1 MINSLRNFAKTKF
14 AGLLVFIMII
24 PFVFWGMGGMF
35 SSGNTN
41 NVAKINNK
49 NISTQD
55 FINHINQSNI
65 PEQTIRENL
74 DKNIIEELLSTL
86 VSTTLLD
93 LEIKDFNIL
102 ISENTLF
109 QMIKSNQ
116 NFHDDNGNFE
126 RIKYEK
132 FLLENNQSAPGF
144 EARLRNRELQKSL
157 FDFVGAGT
165 VSPNFLVK
173 KLYNDE
179 NRNLEIE
186 FIDLSVF
193 YKKKSAITD
202 QELENFVS
210 ENKDNLKV
218 EYLDFDYLIINPSNL
233 IGSKEFDQAF
243 FDKIDQIEID
253 ISNDVSF
260 NNIVSKLDIKPI
272 KIKNFKFS
280 SEKNNIEKRIF
291 DLRTNEY
298 DIFEND
304 NNFILYKI
312 RKIEERGPDLNDTQT
327 RKEVIEL
334 VSQKNKFDYNRNL
347 LEKVT
352 QKNFN
357 DDDFKKLGQN
367 NIQTLKLNSIKDNKK
382 FDINSV
388 EVLYSL
394 QENSFTLI
402 NDEQNN
408 VYLAKI
414 KKFNNKIIN
423 ENDDKFNEYANK
435 LNSNTKNSILKSYD
449 LFLNNKYDV
458 TLNKKTLE
466 RVKNY
471 FK

>member
-93 LEIKDFNIL
+93 LEVKDFNIL

-202 QELENFVS
+202 QELENFVK

-260 NNIVSKLDIKPI
+260 NNIVSNLDIKPT

>member
-93 LEIKDFNIL
+93 LEVKDFDIL

-304 NNFILYKI
+304 NDFILYKI

-367 NIQTLKLNSIKDNKK
+367 NIQILKLNSIKDNKK

>member
-93 LEIKDFNIL
+93 LEVKDFNFL

-202 QELENFVS
+202 QELENFVR
-210 ENKDNLKV
+210 ENKDNLKI
-218 EYLDFDYLIINPSNL
+218 EYLDFDYIIINPSNL

-334 VSQKNKFDYNRNL
+334 VSQRNKFDYNRNL

>member
-93 LEIKDFNIL
+93 LEVKDFNIL

-298 DIFEND
+298 DIFENE

-367 NIQTLKLNSIKDNKK
+367 NIQILKLNSIKDNKK

-414 KKFNNKIIN
+414 NKFNNKIIN

>member
-1 MINSLRNFAKTKF
+1 MINSFRNFAKTKF

-93 LEIKDFNIL
+93 LEVKDFNIL

-260 NNIVSKLDIKPI
+260 NNIVSKLDIKPT

-304 NNFILYKI
+304 NDFILYKI

-367 NIQTLKLNSIKDNKK
+367 NIQILKLNSIKDNKK

>member
-1 MINSLRNFAKTKF
+1 MINSFRNFAKTKF

-93 LEIKDFNIL
+93 LEVKDFNIL

-367 NIQTLKLNSIKDNKK
+367 NIQILKLNSIKDNKK

>member
-93 LEIKDFNIL
+93 LEVKDFNIL

-394 QENSFTLI
+394 QENSYTLI

>member
-144 EARLRNRELQKSL
+144 EARLKNRELQKSL

-202 QELENFVS
+202 QELEKFIS
-210 ENKDNLKV
+210 ENKDNLKI
-218 EYLDFDYLIINPSNL
+218 EYLDFDYIIINPSNL
-233 IGSKEFDQAF
+233 IGSEEFDQAF

-260 NNIVSKLDIKPI
+260 ENVVSNLDIKPI

-280 SEKNNIEKRIF
+280 SEKNNIEKKIF

-327 RKEVIEL
+327 RNEVIEL

-352 QKNFN
+352 NKDFN
-357 DDDFKKLGQN
+357 NNNFKKLGQN

-394 QENSFTLI
+394 QENSYTLI

>member
-1 MINSLRNFAKTKF
+1 MINSFRNFAKTKF

-41 NVAKINNK
+41 NVAKINDK

-93 LEIKDFNIL
+93 LEVKDFNIL

-218 EYLDFDYLIINPSNL
+218 EYLDFDYLVINPSNL
-233 IGSKEFDQAF
+233 IGSKEFDQVF

-367 NIQTLKLNSIKDNKK
+367 NIQILKLNSIKDNKK

>member
-1 MINSLRNFAKTKF
+1 MINSFRNFAKTKF

-93 LEIKDFNIL
+93 LEVKDFNIL

-202 QELENFVS
+202 QELEKFVR

-280 SEKNNIEKRIF
+280 SEKNNIEKRIV

-312 RKIEERGPDLNDTQT
+312 RKIEERESDLNDIQT
-327 RKEVIEL
+327 RNELIEL

-357 DDDFKKLGQN
+357 DDYFKKLGQN
-367 NIQTLKLNSIKDNKK
+367 NIQILKLNSIKDNKK

>member
-41 NVAKINNK
+41 NVAKINDK

-93 LEIKDFNIL
+93 LEVKDFNIL

-144 EARLRNRELQKSL
+144 EARLRNRELQKNL

-193 YKKKSAITD
+193 YKKKSAITG

-304 NNFILYKI
+304 NDFILYKI

-327 RKEVIEL
+327 RNEMIEL

>member
-86 VSTTLLD
+86 VSATLLD
-93 LEIKDFNIL
+93 LEVKDFNIL

-367 NIQTLKLNSIKDNKK
+367 NIQILKLNSIKDNKK

-394 QENSFTLI
+394 QENSYTLI

>member
-1 MINSLRNFAKTKF
+1 MINSFRNFAKTKF

-93 LEIKDFNIL
+93 LEVKDFNIL

-173 KLYNDE
+173 KLYIDE

-186 FIDLSVF
+186 FIDLSIF
-193 YKKKSAITD
+193 YKKNSAITD
-202 QELENFVS
+202 QELKNFVR

-260 NNIVSKLDIKPI
+260 NNIVSNLDIKPT

-304 NNFILYKI
+304 NDFILYKI

>member
-93 LEIKDFNIL
+93 LEVKDFNIL
-102 ISENTLF
+102 ISENNLF

-210 ENKDNLKV
+210 ENKNNLKV

-304 NNFILYKI
+304 NDFILYKI

-327 RKEVIEL
+327 RNEVIEL

-367 NIQTLKLNSIKDNKK
+367 NIQILKLNSIKDNKK

>member
-93 LEIKDFNIL
+93 LEVKDFNIL

-173 KLYNDE
+173 KLYIDE

-186 FIDLSVF
+186 FIDLSIF

-202 QELENFVS
+202 QELEKFVS

-304 NNFILYKI
+304 NDFILYKI

-327 RKEVIEL
+327 RNEVIEL

-394 QENSFTLI
+394 QENSYTLI

>member
-93 LEIKDFNIL
+93 LEIKDFDIL

-202 QELENFVS
+202 QELANFVN

-291 DLRTNEY
+291 DLRSNEY

-304 NNFILYKI
+304 NDFILYKI

-327 RKEVIEL
+327 RNEVIEL

-347 LEKVT
+347 LEEVT

>member
-1 MINSLRNFAKTKF
+1 MINSFRNFAKTKF

-367 NIQTLKLNSIKDNKK
+367 NIQILKLNSIKDNKK

>member
-1 MINSLRNFAKTKF
+1 
-14 AGLLVFIMII
+14 
-24 PFVFWGMGGMF
+24 MF

-93 LEIKDFNIL
+93 LEVKDFDIL

-109 QMIKSNQ
+109 QMIKSNK

-202 QELENFVS
+202 QELEKFVR

-304 NNFILYKI
+304 NDFILYKI

-394 QENSFTLI
+394 QENSYTLI

>member
-1 MINSLRNFAKTKF
+1 MINSFRNFAKTKF

-93 LEIKDFNIL
+93 LEVKDFNIL

-327 RKEVIEL
+327 RNEVIEL

>member
-41 NVAKINNK
+41 NVAKINDK

-86 VSTTLLD
+86 VSATLLN
-93 LEIKDFNIL
+93 LEVKDFNIL

-116 NFHDDNGNFE
+116 NFQDDNGNFE

-144 EARLRNRELQKSL
+144 EAQLRNRELQKSL

-202 QELENFVS
+202 QELENFVG
-210 ENKDNLKV
+210 ENKDNLKL

-260 NNIVSKLDIKPI
+260 NNIVLKLDIKPT

-312 RKIEERGPDLNDTQT
+312 RKKEERGPDLNDTQT

-334 VSQKNKFDYNRNL
+334 VSQRNKFDYNRNL

-357 DDDFKKLGQN
+357 DDDFKKLSQN
-367 NIQTLKLNSIKDNKK
+367 KIQTLKLNSIKDNKK

-414 KKFNNKIIN
+414 KRFNNKIIN

>member
-93 LEIKDFNIL
+93 LEVKDFNIL

-144 EARLRNRELQKSL
+144 EARLRNRELQKNL

-186 FIDLSVF
+186 FIDLSIF

-304 NNFILYKI
+304 NDFILYKI

-327 RKEVIEL
+327 RNEVIEL

-423 ENDDKFNEYANK
+423 ENDDKFQ
-435 LNSNTKNSILKSYD
+435 
-449 LFLNNKYDV
+449 
-458 TLNKKTLE
+458 
-466 RVKNY
+466 RVC
-471 FK
+471 

>member
-1 MINSLRNFAKTKF
+1 MINSFRNFAKTKF

-93 LEIKDFNIL
+93 LEVKDFNIL

-202 QELENFVS
+202 QELENFVR
-210 ENKDNLKV
+210 ENKDNLKL

-394 QENSFTLI
+394 QENSYTLI

>member
-93 LEIKDFNIL
+93 LEVKDFNIL

-193 YKKKSAITD
+193 YKKKSAITN
-202 QELENFVS
+202 QELEKFIS

-218 EYLDFDYLIINPSNL
+218 EYLDFDYIIINPSNL

-260 NNIVSKLDIKPI
+260 NNIVSNLDIKPT

-304 NNFILYKI
+304 NDFILYKI

-327 RKEVIEL
+327 RNEVIDL

>member
-93 LEIKDFNIL
+93 LEVKDFNIL

-202 QELENFVS
+202 QELENFIS
-210 ENKDNLKV
+210 ENTDNLKV

-260 NNIVSKLDIKPI
+260 NNIVSNLDIKPT

-304 NNFILYKI
+304 NDFILYKI

-382 FDINSV
+382 FDINSI

-394 QENSFTLI
+394 QENSYTLI

>member
-93 LEIKDFNIL
+93 LEVKDFDIL

-109 QMIKSNQ
+109 QMIKSNK

-173 KLYNDE
+173 KLYIDE

-186 FIDLSVF
+186 FIDLSIF
-193 YKKKSAITD
+193 YKKK
-202 QELENFVS
+202 
-210 ENKDNLKV
+210 
-218 EYLDFDYLIINPSNL
+218 
-233 IGSKEFDQAF
+233 
-243 FDKIDQIEID
+243 
-253 ISNDVSF
+253 ISYYRS
-260 NNIVSKLDIKPI
+260 
-272 KIKNFKFS
+272 
-280 SEKNNIEKRIF
+280 R
-291 DLRTNEY
+291 
-298 DIFEND
+298 
-304 NNFILYKI
+304 
-312 RKIEERGPDLNDTQT
+312 
-327 RKEVIEL
+327 
-334 VSQKNKFDYNRNL
+334 
-347 LEKVT
+347 
-352 QKNFN
+352 
-357 DDDFKKLGQN
+357 
-367 NIQTLKLNSIKDNKK
+367 
-382 FDINSV
+382 
-388 EVLYSL
+388 
-394 QENSFTLI
+394 
-402 NDEQNN
+402 
-408 VYLAKI
+408 I
-414 KKFNNKIIN
+414 KKFC
-423 ENDDKFNEYANK
+423 
-435 LNSNTKNSILKSYD
+435 
-449 LFLNNKYDV
+449 
-458 TLNKKTLE
+458 
-466 RVKNY
+466 
-471 FK
+471 

>member
-74 DKNIIEELLSTL
+74 DKNIIEEILSTL

-93 LEIKDFNIL
+93 LEVKDFNIL

-109 QMIKSNQ
+109 QMIKSNK

-144 EARLRNRELQKSL
+144 EARLRNRELQRNL

-202 QELENFVS
+202 QELEKFIS
-210 ENKDNLKV
+210 ENKDNLKI
-218 EYLDFDYLIINPSNL
+218 EYLDFDYIIINPSNL
-233 IGSKEFDQAF
+233 IGSEEFDQAF

-260 NNIVSKLDIKPI
+260 ENVVSNLDIKPI

-280 SEKNNIEKRIF
+280 SEKNNIEKKIF

-304 NNFILYKI
+304 NNFILYRI

-334 VSQKNKFDYNRNL
+334 VSQRNKFDYNRNL

>member
-74 DKNIIEELLSTL
+74 DKNIIEEILSTL

-93 LEIKDFNIL
+93 LEVKDFNIL

-109 QMIKSNQ
+109 QMIKSNK

-144 EARLRNRELQKSL
+144 EARLRNRELQRNL

-202 QELENFVS
+202 QELEKFIS
-210 ENKDNLKV
+210 ENKDNLKI
-218 EYLDFDYLIINPSNL
+218 EYLDFDYIIINPSNL
-233 IGSKEFDQAF
+233 IGSEEFDQAF

-260 NNIVSKLDIKPI
+260 ENVVSNLDIKPI

-280 SEKNNIEKRIF
+280 SEKNNIEKKIF

-304 NNFILYKI
+304 NNFILYRI

-334 VSQKNKFDYNRNL
+334 VSQRNKFDYNRNL

-458 TLNKKTLE
+458 ILNKKTLE

>member
-1 MINSLRNFAKTKF
+1 M
-14 AGLLVFIMII
+14 
-24 PFVFWGMGGMF
+24 
-35 SSGNTN
+35 
-41 NVAKINNK
+41 
-49 NISTQD
+49 
-55 FINHINQSNI
+55 
-65 PEQTIRENL
+65 
-74 DKNIIEELLSTL
+74 
-86 VSTTLLD
+86 
-93 LEIKDFNIL
+93 
-102 ISENTLF
+102 
-109 QMIKSNQ
+109 
-116 NFHDDNGNFE
+116 
-126 RIKYEK
+126 
-132 FLLENNQSAPGF
+132 
-144 EARLRNRELQKSL
+144 
-157 FDFVGAGT
+157 
-165 VSPNFLVK
+165 
-173 KLYNDE
+173 
-179 NRNLEIE
+179 
-186 FIDLSVF
+186 
-193 YKKKSAITD
+193 
-202 QELENFVS
+202 
-210 ENKDNLKV
+210 
-218 EYLDFDYLIINPSNL
+218 

-260 NNIVSKLDIKPI
+260 NNIVSKLDINPI

-280 SEKNNIEKRIF
+280 SEKNDIEKKIF

-298 DIFEND
+298 DIFENEND
-304 NNFILYKI
+304 FILYKI
-312 RKIEERGPDLNDTQT
+312 RKIDERGPDLNDTQT
-327 RKEVIEL
+327 RNEVIEL

-394 QENSFTLI
+394 QENSYTLI

>member
-93 LEIKDFNIL
+93 LEVKDFDIL

-109 QMIKSNQ
+109 QMIKSNK

-202 QELENFVS
+202 QELANFVN

-291 DLRTNEY
+291 NLRTNEY
-298 DIFEND
+298 DIFENE

-327 RKEVIEL
+327 RNEVIEL

-347 LEKVT
+347 LEEVT

-367 NIQTLKLNSIKDNKK
+367 NIQILKLNSIKDNKK

>member
-109 QMIKSNQ
+109 QMIKSNK

>member
-93 LEIKDFNIL
+93 LEVKDFNIL

-144 EARLRNRELQKSL
+144 EARLKNRELQKNL

-186 FIDLSVF
+186 FIDLSIF
-193 YKKKSAITD
+193 YKKKSAIKNQD
-202 QELENFVS
+202 LEEFVR
-210 ENKDNLKV
+210 ENKGNLKV

-260 NNIVSKLDIKPI
+260 NNIVSNLGIKPI

-304 NNFILYKI
+304 NDFILYKI
-312 RKIEERGPDLNDTQT
+312 RKIEERGPDLNDNQT
-327 RKEVIEL
+327 RNEVIEL
-334 VSQKNKFDYNRNL
+334 VSQKNKFDYNQNL

-357 DDDFKKLGQN
+357 DDDFKRLGQN

-414 KKFNNKIIN
+414 KKFNNKTIN

>member
-93 LEIKDFNIL
+93 LEVKDFNIL

-367 NIQTLKLNSIKDNKK
+367 NIQILKLNSIKDNKK